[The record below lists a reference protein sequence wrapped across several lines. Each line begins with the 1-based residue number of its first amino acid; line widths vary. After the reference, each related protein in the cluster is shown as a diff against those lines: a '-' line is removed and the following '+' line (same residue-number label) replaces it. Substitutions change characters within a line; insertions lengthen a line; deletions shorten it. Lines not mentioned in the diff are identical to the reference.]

1 MSSDMKYK
9 KENYYLFKNEL
20 GIKIFEVQKI
30 QKSKKFGNFL
40 C

>member
-1 MSSDMKYK
+1 MKYK

-20 GIKIFEVQKI
+20 GVKILEVQKI